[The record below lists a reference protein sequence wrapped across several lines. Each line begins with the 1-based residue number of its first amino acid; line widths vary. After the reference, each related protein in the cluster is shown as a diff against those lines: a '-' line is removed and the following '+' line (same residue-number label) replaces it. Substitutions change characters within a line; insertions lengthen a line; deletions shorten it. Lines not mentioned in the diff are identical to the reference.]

1 MASSFSARLSL
12 HVILLSVDL
21 LLLSSVVT
29 PSPGFYSAIFNF
41 GDSLTDAGNLA
52 FFSGVKAPA
61 SRPPYGETYFHRPT
75 GRFTDG
81 RIILDFI
88 AQAMRLPLVPPYPA
102 GRGRHNFAK
111 GANFAVAGARAIG
124 NAFYEAE
131 GFNITW
137 EDYSL
142 GTQLKWF
149 DQLLQSSSP
158 SVLAAHDILNQS
170 LFMVGE
176 IGINDY
182 NHVLLDDRPIDSVRA
197 YVAPVVHA
205 IGSAIDALVRTGATM
220 VVVSGMFPVG
230 CIPVFLA
237 KFQTQDAGAYDP
249 ATGCLKWLNEFSQH
263 HNVLLRRQLG
273 RLRQAHPRATIVYAD
288 IYGALMSI
296 YASPRRFGMTSPLMA
311 CCGGEGPYHFNF
323 SVGCGDPTST
333 WCGDPWSYICWDG
346 KHLTEAAYHVIAHA
360 ILDGSYTE
368 PPQTLM

>member
-88 AQAMRLPLVPPYPA
+88 GINFALHRLSHLSFSFLLLTIHGAAQAMRLPLVPPYPA

-158 SVLAAHDILNQS
+158 SVLGRQS
-170 LFMVGE
+170 LSFS
-176 IGINDY
+176 
-182 NHVLLDDRPIDSVRA
+182 P
-197 YVAPVVHA
+197 
-205 IGSAIDALVRTGATM
+205 
-220 VVVSGMFPVG
+220 
-230 CIPVFLA
+230 
-237 KFQTQDAGAYDP
+237 AYDM
-249 ATGCLKWLNEFSQH
+249 
-263 HNVLLRRQLG
+263 
-273 RLRQAHPRATIVYAD
+273 I
-288 IYGALMSI
+288 
-296 YASPRRFGMTSPLMA
+296 
-311 CCGGEGPYHFNF
+311 
-323 SVGCGDPTST
+323 SV
-333 WCGDPWSYICWDG
+333 
-346 KHLTEAAYHVIAHA
+346 
-360 ILDGSYTE
+360 
-368 PPQTLM
+368 